1 MTEHSE
7 EVLDSPTGWVA
18 DHIRRYVETDG
29 RDGHL
34 YQEWPTL
41 LLSTRGRKSGKLRRT
56 ALIYGQ
62 EGDRY
67 LLVASNGGADSH
79 PAWYLNLVEHPD
91 VTVQVLAD
99 VFNARARTATNAERE
114 PLWRNMASVFPLYD
128 EYQRKAERQI
138 PLVILERVTPGQA
151 RS

>member
-7 EVLDSPTGWVA
+7 EVLDSPTDWVA

-29 RDGHL
+29 RDGHM
-34 YQEWPTL
+34 YQQWPTL

-62 EGDRY
+62 DGDRY
-67 LLVASNGGADSH
+67 LLVASNGGSDSH
-79 PAWYLNLVEHPD
+79 PAWYLNLVADPE

-99 VFNARARTATNAERE
+99 VFTARARTVTGAER
-114 PLWRNMASVFPLYD
+114 PSLWRIMASVFPLYD
-128 EYQRKAERQI
+128 TYQRKAGREI
-138 PLVILERVTPGQA
+138 PLVILER
-151 RS
+151 